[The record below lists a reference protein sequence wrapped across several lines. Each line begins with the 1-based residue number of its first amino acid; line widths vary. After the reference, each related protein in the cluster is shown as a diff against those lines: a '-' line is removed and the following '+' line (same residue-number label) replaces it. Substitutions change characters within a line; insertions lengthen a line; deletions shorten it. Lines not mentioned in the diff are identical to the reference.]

1 MRLIEIRGQ
10 VHDVDALVRR
20 GRALHGAAV
29 RRLIAAVIAAGG
41 RALRRRLARPFR
53 GRGLRPDPRGCEVTP
68 CGAAAFAGCKA
79 VSRAQP

>member
-20 GRALHGAAV
+20 GRALHGATV

-41 RALRRRLARPFR
+41 RALRRRLSRRHRSR
-53 GRGLRPDPRGCEVTP
+53 GPRAGAGCPDTASSGI
-68 CGAAAFAGCKA
+68 AAFAG
-79 VSRAQP
+79 SRARP